1 MYPPGEDYPYVI
13 VYTLLKKEKIENHQK
28 TDVINIYR
36 NRTMEPKAKH
46 LHKKLVSTM
55 AFHFQDSLSYNTK
68 PPGVK

>member
-46 LHKKLVSTM
+46 LHK
-55 AFHFQDSLSYNTK
+55 
-68 PPGVK
+68 